1 MSKIILIVDDEPAN
15 IDIFKG
21 LIPPVY
27 KCKAAIRGKIALKQI
42 AKQKPDMLILDLM
55 MPEMSGIETL
65 TEIRKTYSQQELPVL
80 IVSGT
85 KDPEQLSTLTS
96 LGITEFIT
104 KPVDSAEFDVLLT
117 QTLGTP

>member
-21 LIPPVY
+21 LIPPKY
-27 KCKAAIRGKIALKQI
+27 KCKAAIKGQIALKQI
-42 AKQKPDMLILDLM
+42 AKQKPDMMILDLV
-55 MPEMSGIETL
+55 MPEMNGIETL
-65 TEIRKTYSQQELPVL
+65 TEIRKSHSQQELPVL

-85 KDPEQLSTLTS
+85 KDPEQLSILKN

-104 KPVDSAEFDVLLT
+104 KPVDSAEFQVLIT